1 MLGVLQDI
9 TIRKEQEE
17 ELIQSRKVA
26 DRANRAKS
34 EFLSSMSHEL
44 RTPMNAIMGFSQLLD
59 LGETMSEDQNDYLRK
74 IRRAGSH
81 LLELINEILDLSRIE
96 TGRIELSIELV
107 SYNDLIVECLSL
119 LTPLAEKGNITLI
132 TDHDQKIYINADRLR
147 LKQIMV
153 NLITNAIKYNN
164 PGGNVWIKADSGE
177 NEVRIAIQDDG
188 IGIPEDRA
196 DELFKPFN
204 RLGAETKE
212 IEGTGIGLT
221 ISKTLVELMK
231 GSIGFESKEGVGS
244 TFWIELPKAKDAVTS
259 ESKVS
264 SDEDIK
270 LETEKESARTILYI
284 EDNPSNLRLVQ
295 QIFSKIENIN
305 LLSAPTPGIGLEL
318 AEVHVPDMILL
329 DLNLPEMDGFTVLK
343 KLRSSPWGATIPV
356 VAVSANAMDRDIERG
371 KKAGFDDYL
380 TKPLD
385 IQRFLHV
392 VYHTLGMENGGTE

>member
-1 MLGVLQDI
+1 
-9 TIRKEQEE
+9 
-17 ELIQSRKVA
+17 
-26 DRANRAKS
+26 
-34 EFLSSMSHEL
+34 
-44 RTPMNAIMGFSQLLD
+44 
-59 LGETMSEDQNDYLRK
+59 
-74 IRRAGSH
+74 
-81 LLELINEILDLSRIE
+81 
-96 TGRIELSIELV
+96 
-107 SYNDLIVECLSL
+107 
-119 LTPLAEKGNITLI
+119 
-132 TDHDQKIYINADRLR
+132 
-147 LKQIMV
+147 
-153 NLITNAIKYNN
+153 
-164 PGGNVWIKADSGE
+164 
-177 NEVRIAIQDDG
+177 
-188 IGIPEDRA
+188 
-196 DELFKPFN
+196 
-204 RLGAETKE
+204 
-212 IEGTGIGLT
+212 
-221 ISKTLVELMK
+221 MK